1 MKKNRF
7 LIIAILNDVYMDGNL
22 IDFIDIYFN
31 IKNYLPTDFFILA
44 NPSQIPIFYYKL
56 KKTFKEKVLRELIS
70 CIRPIN
76 YDVDI
81 SSYKALISSYNF
93 YRMNKKILDN
103 CIIIV
108 HWNFVKNIVVNN
120 IDISNYKIISTS
132 FIYQFL
138 DKTKYK
144 NIYLCPMKLSE
155 YRLDNMII
163 SYKKKIFNNY
173 NNYESMKSIK
183 DFNIHDYCQLDY
195 FRHIRDIND
204 TNNTIVK
211 NIEIKGKLIFEF
223 LYFNK
228 SVHYSPINKVV
239 NDGLTD
245 YLELFNI
252 NDNVEQ
258 DFHISREEIF
268 DKLVKFDKTDT
279 LLDIITN

>member
-1 MKKNRF
+1 
-7 LIIAILNDVYMDGNL
+7 
-22 IDFIDIYFN
+22 
-31 IKNYLPTDFFILA
+31 
-44 NPSQIPIFYYKL
+44 
-56 KKTFKEKVLRELIS
+56 
-70 CIRPIN
+70 
-76 YDVDI
+76 
-81 SSYKALISSYNF
+81 
-93 YRMNKKILDN
+93 
-103 CIIIV
+103 
-108 HWNFVKNIVVNN
+108 
-120 IDISNYKIISTS
+120 
-132 FIYQFL
+132 
-138 DKTKYK
+138 
-144 NIYLCPMKLSE
+144 MKLSE